1 MIIDANLRSKKF
13 LLGHCYQVSKERIL
27 CLLPFSS
34 FWILLLYLP
43 SHSSCYRWLSVKHE
57 TVWLKKSFNW
67 FLGGKK
73 QLLPT
78 SITSINTLGSLVFP
92 WSDLHWGIRCDFYLK
107 IINKVFQ
114 IHNMKSSEKGSVALL
129 SHNTLKRS
137 AKLESAKFTRRAWTP

>member
-1 MIIDANLRSKKF
+1 MLIDANLRSKKF

-34 FWILLLYLP
+34 LLFEFYLYLP

-78 SITSINTLGSLVFP
+78 SITSINTLGLLVFS
-92 WSDLHWGIRCDFYLK
+92 WSDLYCTNKILLIRFYSPIAPSGPSLLKIFFKQMTTSILTLANEHKYLK
-107 IINKVFQ
+107 VLVWN
-114 IHNMKSSEKGSVALL
+114 E
-129 SHNTLKRS
+129 
-137 AKLESAKFTRRAWTP
+137 

>member
-34 FWILLLYLP
+34 FWILLLLYLP

-114 IHNMKSSEKGSVALL
+114 IHNIMKSSEKVALL
-129 SHNTLKRS
+129 LLLSNCS
-137 AKLESAKFTRRAWTP
+137 N